1 MYTIIAP
8 VPEKVTRVITPLR
21 QKYDPAAKVI
31 PPHITVI
38 EPFYYAHSLEELYD
52 HLDEV
57 GEIHAPI
64 KVSLVG
70 WDICEETRQ
79 LRLPLIAGQSEF
91 TTLRRNLLTGPLS
104 PMAGTDRDY
113 WPQIV
118 FGQFSDPA
126 ALAEA
131 KEALARFKPQFVFRV
146 TYLELLQR
154 DDVDHPWRIQKRF
167 GLEATLSSRS
177 RRNHPVR
184 ANLD

>member
-1 MYTIIAP
+1 MI
-8 VPEKVTRVITPLR
+8 
-21 QKYDPAAKVI
+21 PA
-31 PPHITVI
+31 HITVV
-38 EPFYYAHSLEELYD
+38 EPFYYSHSLEELHD

-70 WDICEETRQ
+70 WDLDEDTLQ

-91 TTLRRNLLTGPLS
+91 TALRQDLLTGPLS
-104 PMAGTDRDY
+104 PMAQTDRDY

-126 ALAEA
+126 TLEEARAALGD
-131 KEALARFKPQFVFRV
+131 FKPQFVFRV
-146 TYLELLQR
+146 THLELLQR
-154 DDVDHPWRIQKRF
+154 DEIGHHWQIQKRF

-177 RRNHPVR
+177 QRKNPAR
-184 ANLD
+184 ATSE